1 MMQMYQNV
9 SFHESMNAVIQVYN
23 VIIANAISQFCS
35 LSGIITPF
43 IIHLK
48 LCCFYSMSL
57 PIAVAYVHST
67 DAEQAKKIAKKWQL
81 PYLGDKNAASKHDEL
96 TFLLQVNDQCLEL
109 IKCDEPKLGGIK
121 VDFADGA
128 VAHRRKFGG
137 GRGQDIAKAIGLK
150 HGFTPH
156 VLDATAGLG
165 RDGFLLACLG
175 CKVTLME
182 RMPIVAA
189 LLEDGLE
196 RGMLN
201 SDVGKLISEKMSLIH
216 ASSIENMHM
225 AEQPDVIYLDPMYP
239 HREKSALVKK
249 EMRVFQSLVGEDL
262 DADNLLEPAL
272 ALAKYRV
279 VVKRPSYAP
288 PLADKKPS
296 TSIKMKKNRF
306 DVYVNQA
313 IPKS

>member
-1 MMQMYQNV
+1 MTTL
-9 SFHESMNAVIQVYN
+9 SED
-23 VIIANAISQFCS
+23 ISLNDIS
-35 LSGIITPF
+35 LT
-43 IIHLK
+43 K
-48 LCCFYSMSL
+48 
-57 PIAVAYVHST
+57 IAVAYVHNT
-67 DAEQAKKIAKKWQL
+67 DAQQAKKIAQQWDL
-81 PYLGDKNAASKHDEL
+81 PYIGDRKAIKNHPQL
-96 TFLLQVNDQCLEL
+96 HFLLQVNDQVLEL
-109 IKCDEPKLGGIK
+109 CKLDEPKLGAVF
-121 VDFADGA
+121 VDFTDGA

-165 RDGFLLACLG
+165 RDGFLLASLG
-175 CKVTLME
+175 CNVTLME

-189 LLEDGLE
+189 LLSDGIE
-196 RGMLN
+196 RAKLN
-201 SDVGKLISEKMSLIH
+201 SDIGQLVSDNIHLIH
-216 ASSIENMHM
+216 ASSIENMNM
-225 AEQPDVIYLDPMYP
+225 AQVPDVIYLDPMYP

-262 DADNLLEPAL
+262 DADSLLAPAL
-272 ALAKYRV
+272 TLAKYRV

-288 PLADKKPS
+288 PLANKKPS

-313 IPKS
+313 IPKPLST